1 MTKSALTTVVVGYD
15 DTETALADFQDLE
28 RAHKENRLPS
38 YDAAVVERTA
48 DSKHGIVA
56 TTINPRRTDMLRGAG
71 LGLAVGVI
79 FAPPLAVA
87 AAGVAIG
94 GVVGSVVDD
103 VASFKHADM
112 EQMKRLIDDS
122 AANLIVISDSPH
134 AEQLESIASSRP
146 NRTIVP
152 FSAVDIEI
160 LKNELQAEKIF
171 RIG

>member
-38 YDAAVVERTA
+38 YDAAVVEGKA
-48 DSKHGIVA
+48 DSTRGILA

-171 RIG
+171 SIG

>member
-15 DTETALADFQDLE
+15 ETKTALSDFHDLE

-171 RIG
+171 SIG